1 MWRRSQV
8 IPKSARIRIEFDA
21 EVLRNEIF
29 DVHDFAS
36 FQSFWQRFENFL
48 ADRMVVGHLNV
59 LEGRGLIPSEFADID
74 GHLAYQVGEDKHQ
87 IAYDQIAREWTITI
101 R

>member
-1 MWRRSQV
+1 MRRRPQV

-29 DVHDFAS
+29 DVHDFA
-36 FQSFWQRFENFL
+36 
-48 ADRMVVGHLNV
+48 DV
-59 LEGRGLIPSEFADID
+59 D
-74 GHLAYQVGEDKHQ
+74 GHLAYQVGEDAHQ

>member
-1 MWRRSQV
+1 ML
-8 IPKSARIRIEFDA
+8 KSVRIRLEFNA

-36 FQSFWQRFENFL
+36 FQNFWQRFENFL
-48 ADRMVVGHLNV
+48 ADRMVIGHLNV
-59 LEGRGLIPSEFADID
+59 LEGHGLIPSDFKDVD
-74 GHLAYQVGEDKHQ
+74 GQLAYQVGEDDYQ
-87 IAYDQIAREWTITI
+87 IAYDQIAREWTVTI

>member
-1 MWRRSQV
+1 M
-8 IPKSARIRIEFDA
+8 IPKSARIRLEFDA

-29 DVHDFAS
+29 DVHDFGS
-36 FQSFWQRFENFL
+36 FQNFWHRFENFL

-59 LEGRGLIPSEFADID
+59 LEGRGLIPSDFADID
-74 GHLAYQVGEDKHQ
+74 GQLAYQVGEANYR
-87 IAYDQIAREWTITI
+87 IAYDQIAREWTVTI

>member
-1 MWRRSQV
+1 ML
-8 IPKSARIRIEFDA
+8 KSVRIRLEFNA

-29 DVHDFAS
+29 DVHDLAS
-36 FQSFWQRFENFL
+36 FQNFWQRFENFL

-59 LEGRGLIPSEFADID
+59 LEGHGLIPSDFKDVD
-74 GHLAYQVGEDKHQ
+74 GQLAYQVGEDDYQ
-87 IAYDQIAREWTITI
+87 IAYDQIAREWTVTI